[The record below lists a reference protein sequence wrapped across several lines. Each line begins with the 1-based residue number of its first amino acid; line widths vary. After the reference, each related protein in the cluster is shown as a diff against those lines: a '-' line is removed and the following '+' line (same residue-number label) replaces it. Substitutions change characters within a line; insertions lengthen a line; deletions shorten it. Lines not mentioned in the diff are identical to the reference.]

1 MVFSVD
7 VIDSDLERYEDEAR
21 MRELRYL
28 FSLFEDEGQQPTDLD
43 YLAYCLSV
51 VIDRTLRVLSW
62 DDLGSEPEPVEA
74 NKKWLKALQ
83 SAMSYLRL
91 NSSSFDTSLISKL
104 KQTLTKYA
112 EIRYPNFLV
121 VIQPKLQLLNSI
133 EA

>member
-7 VIDSDLERYEDEAR
+7 LIDSDVERYEDEAR

-28 FSLFEDEGQQPTDLD
+28 FSLFEDEEHQPTDLD
-43 YLAYCLSV
+43 YLEYCLNV

-62 DDLGSEPEPVEA
+62 ADLGNEPVTD
-74 NKKWLKALQ
+74 NKKWLNALQ
-83 SAMSYLRL
+83 RAMSYLRVNL
-91 NSSSFDTSLISKL
+91 PSFDTSLLSKL
-104 KQTLTKYA
+104 KHTLMRYA

-121 VIQPKLQLLNSI
+121 VIQPKLQLLNTI